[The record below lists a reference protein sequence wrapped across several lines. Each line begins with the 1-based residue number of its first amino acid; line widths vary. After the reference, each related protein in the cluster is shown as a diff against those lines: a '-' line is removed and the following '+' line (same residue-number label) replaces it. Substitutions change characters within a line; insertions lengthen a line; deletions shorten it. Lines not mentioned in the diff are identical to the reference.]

1 MAISPPW
8 SVVAEP
14 REVEAAPS
22 VDLSRPIPS
31 WNTPEYPAEWPRD
44 DEMSAIPRH
53 GFILNYL
60 MTVLTLLLRQ
70 RGRPFGINQDIGLHF
85 VDANGVAQKCDPDL
99 IVMPFP
105 NTGNGS
111 LRRWDMPCPPDCVF
125 EVASPSTVQRD
136 LGIKKEWYAWME
148 VREYW
153 ILDPV
158 DSKDPALFKS
168 GMLMPDGPLMGWQ
181 LMQGCYEPLE
191 VLWNEQ
197 ERSWTGRS
205 PVLDCDIRFLQ
216 TLHQQHMDGGYRFV
230 DLRTGTQLPSPVEAN
245 DQLTEEKARAAV
257 RQAQL
262 DEQQALL
269 DEQQV
274 QLGEQQVQLDEQ
286 QVQLNERASEI
297 LDMVAAMARF
307 RYGASAADDLT
318 LMVQRPG
325 VPVPG
330 ADAVQAWM
338 AAPTAEQ
345 FLDLVRRHCEV
356 SGTNE

>member
-1 MAISPPW
+1 MLPNSMTCETPDRPAG
-8 SVVAEP
+8 
-14 REVEAAPS
+14 AAPS

-111 LRRWDMPCPPDCVF
+111 LRRRDMPCPPNCVF

-136 LGIKKEWYAWME
+136 LGIKKEWHAWMG

-158 DSKDPALFKS
+158 DSGDPALFKS
-168 GMLMPDGPLMGWQ
+168 GMLLPDGPLMGWQ
-181 LMQGCYEPLE
+181 LMQGRYEPLE
-191 VLWNEQ
+191 ALWDEQ

-216 TLHQQHMDGGYRFV
+216 ALHQQHMDGGYRFV

-257 RQAQL
+257 QQAQL
-262 DEQQALL
+262 NEQQTL
-269 DEQQV
+269 
-274 QLGEQQVQLDEQ
+274 LDEQ
-286 QVQLNERASEI
+286 QVQLNERASEF
-297 LDMVAAMARF
+297 LDMVAAMTRF
-307 RYGASAADDLT
+307 RYGDSAADDLT
-318 LMVQRPG
+318 LMVQQPG